1 MHTMTVSTSSSGS
14 LLLLAVMLV
23 IWSFFYSLLFSTQ
36 SPHLCHRTLQPIC
49 NGDLRHETQID
60 WIISLIERF

>member
-1 MHTMTVSTSSSGS
+1 MYAYNDSFNVLEWKFASVSCH
-14 LLLLAVMLV
+14 V